1 MQKQQVIRNNAVLK
15 YGSYLR
21 RAIQKANIHNDNVAD
36 NALTPQNDCS
46 MPITLN
52 VSVDW
57 L

>member
-52 VSVDW
+52 VSVD
-57 L
+57 